1 MTNPAAGTP
10 LPGFYAVV
18 PAGGA
23 GTRLWPLSR
32 AGRPKFLLDLT
43 GSGSTL
49 LQSTFDRLQPLAE
62 AVLVVTGAAHAAAV
76 ARQLPALAERDL
88 LVEPSPRDSTAA
100 IGLAAAV
107 LLSRDPEAV
116 IGSFAADH
124 VIGDQSAFA
133 ASVAEAVAVARTGL
147 LVTVGITPTHP
158 ATGFGYVRAG
168 EPLDVPGAPSARQVT
183 RFVEKPDAVTAA
195 AYVATGEYRWNAGMF
210 VVRAATLL
218 ELLAEH
224 QPELAA
230 GLGEIAAA
238 WERPT
243 REEVLGQVWPALAK
257 IAIDY
262 AVAEPAA
269 AAGRVAVVPGG
280 FGWDDVGD
288 FDLLASLLPPAPDGV
303 QVLGDPA
310 LVLNSGSRAVVV
322 PLAGRLVVLI
332 GLDDVV
338 VVDTPD
344 AVLVTSRARAQEVK
358 SVVDALRAA
367 GRTELL

>member
-1 MTNPAAGTP
+1 VSN
-10 LPGFYAVV
+10 PGFYAVV

-32 AGRPKFLLDLT
+32 AGHPKFLHDLT
-43 GSGSTL
+43 GTGATL
-49 LQSTFDRLQPLAE
+49 LQSTWQRLAPLAD
-62 AVLVVTGAAHAAAV
+62 AVLVVTGTSHAAAV
-76 ARQLPALAERDL
+76 ARQLPGLAEADL

-100 IGLAAAV
+100 IGLAAALV
-107 LLSRDPEAV
+107 ARRDPDAV

-124 VIGDQSAFA
+124 VIGDQAVFA
-133 ASVAEAVAVARTGL
+133 AAVAEAVAVARTGR
-147 LVTVGITPTHP
+147 LVTVGITPTFA

-168 EPLDVPGAPSARQVT
+168 DALDVPDAPSALQVT
-183 RFVEKPDAVTAA
+183 EFVEKPDAPTAA
-195 AYVATGEYRWNAGMF
+195 MYLASGEHLWNAGMF
-210 VVRAATLL
+210 VVRASTLL
-218 ELLAEH
+218 DLLGEH

-230 GLGEIAAA
+230 GLAAIADA
-238 WERPT
+238 WEGPA
-243 REEVLGQVWPALAK
+243 REQVLGEVWATLPK

-269 AAGRVAVVPGG
+269 AAGRVAVVPGR
-280 FGWDDVGD
+280 FGWDDIGD
-288 FDLLASLLPPAPDGV
+288 FDALATLLPADESGV
-303 QVLGDPA
+303 QVLGDAGQVVCAGARA
-310 LVLNSGSRAVVV
+310 LVV
-322 PLAGRLVVLI
+322 PASGRLVAVL